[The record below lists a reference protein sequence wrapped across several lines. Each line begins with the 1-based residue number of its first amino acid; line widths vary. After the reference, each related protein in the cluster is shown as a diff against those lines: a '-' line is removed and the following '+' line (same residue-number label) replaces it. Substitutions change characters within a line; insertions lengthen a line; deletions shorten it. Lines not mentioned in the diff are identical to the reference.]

1 MTPAVDHRDNYV
13 DAAIEYQSRPVGI
26 EVCVE
31 HDAFLHKSAHVSDWA
46 VRTKLRVRYRP
57 SDKVL
62 EWAIFGAFLDSLSQS
77 ELTLELAAAR
87 IYEHVDRLI
96 RPAQISVELERV
108 DAPGNVLFTVVASS
122 HG

>member
-1 MTPAVDHRDNYV
+1 MTGTIDHRDKYV
-13 DAAIEYQSRPVGI
+13 HAAIEYRSRPVGI

-31 HDAFLHKSAHVSDWA
+31 HDAFLHKSAHVHDWQ

-62 EWAIFGAFLDSLSQS
+62 EWALFSVFLDSLAES

-87 IYEHVDRLI
+87 IYEHIDQLV
-96 RPAQISVELERV
+96 RPALLHVELERI
-108 DAPGNVLFTVVASS
+108 DAPGNVMFTVVASS